1 MNDPIDTGST
11 SRIGPVLALSYL
23 YVPFLAFDL
32 GWIRPAWSIPIA
44 AASLVGF
51 VLACRKMPTLW
62 VPKLSSAN
70 LAKAAVCA
78 TLLGLWVWSS
88 GIGGYVWGNIDHP
101 VRNTMLKML
110 VERPW
115 PLYSA
120 GTPGLPPDV
129 EPSIFTYYLGFFLVP
144 ALVGKATS
152 LHIGFFAL
160 WCWAFLGV
168 CLAYYLLCAKLRRI
182 LVWPVFVFVF
192 FSGLDAVG
200 VILRGF
206 SNPGVIPFW
215 SATSNFEQW
224 SAYNYIC
231 QTTQLYWVYNQAI
244 PAWIATALLLCE
256 LPASCMLFAAAA
268 LMLNATFAF
277 VGVCILSLAF
287 AWANLPAAPD
297 GESFARKSVR
307 CFSGFF
313 SVPNF
318 IGPIAV
324 GIPCFLYLSSN
335 AVSSVLSLYFHWTY
349 PVFVFLEVVVLFVP
363 FLFRLRRDVVSRTVF
378 AALLLIPFGK
388 IGEAPTGDFFRIS
401 IPFLF
406 VVLSWYL
413 TAIAEALETK
423 KVRKVLLLVAILLV
437 GGVGAPL
444 HEMSR
449 TFVRTREIL
458 DVRAYWERN
467 DKPEALLMQYRPY
480 TFIAPVDGNPFC
492 RFLAK
497 DPGKPCSSDR
507 RAAEKG
513 NAE

>member
-1 MNDPIDTGST
+1 MKNPIETGSA

-44 AASLVGF
+44 VVSFAGY
-51 VLACRKMPTLW
+51 VLCCRKMPALW
-62 VPKLSSAN
+62 VPRFSVAT
-70 LAKAAVCA
+70 LAKAGVCA
-78 TLLGLWVWSS
+78 FLLGLWVWSS

-110 VERPW
+110 VARPW
-115 PLYSA
+115 PLYSPE
-120 GTPGLPPDV
+120 TPGMPPDAG
-129 EPSIFTYYLGFFLVP
+129 PSIFTYYLGFFLVP

-152 LHIGFFAL
+152 LHVGFFAL

-168 CLAYYLLCAKLRRI
+168 CLAYYLLCANLRRI

-192 FSGLDAVG
+192 FSGMDAVG

-206 SNPGVIPFW
+206 GNPGAVPFW

-231 QTTQLYWVYNQAI
+231 QTTQLYWVYNQAV
-244 PAWIATALLLCE
+244 PAWIATALLLCG
-256 LPASCMLFAAAA
+256 LPASCMLFAAAT

-297 GESFARKSVR
+297 GESFVRKSVR
-307 CFSGFF
+307 FFSGFV
-313 SVPNF
+313 SAPNF

-324 GIPCFLYLSSN
+324 GIPCFLYLSAN
-335 AVSSVLSLYFHWTY
+335 TVSAVLSFYFHWTY
-349 PVFVFLEVVVLFVP
+349 PVFVFLEVIVLFVP
-363 FLFRLRRDVVSRTVF
+363 FLSRLRRDIVSRTVF

-406 VVLSWYL
+406 VILSWYL
-413 TAIAEALETK
+413 TAIAEALEAK
-423 KVRKVLLLVAILLV
+423 DVRRVLLPALILLV
-437 GGVGAPL
+437 GGTGAPL

-449 TFVRTREIL
+449 TFVRTRVIP

-480 TFIAPVDGNPFC
+480 TFIAPVDGNLFC

-497 DPGKPCSSDR
+497 DPGKLYPSNR
-507 RAAEKG
+507 RATEKD
-513 NAE
+513 NVE